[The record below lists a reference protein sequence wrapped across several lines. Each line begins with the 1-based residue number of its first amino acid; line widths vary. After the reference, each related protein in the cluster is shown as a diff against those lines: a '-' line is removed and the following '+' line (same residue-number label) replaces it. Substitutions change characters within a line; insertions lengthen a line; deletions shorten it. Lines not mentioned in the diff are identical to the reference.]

1 MAIGRQEAVLG
12 EAHQKDKDFQK
23 AMGQVKSAVSGTVG
37 IGIGVGTSFIA
48 SPVGGV
54 VAGGTASTVCG
65 VVLDELFGM
74 AEADN
79 LKNSGQE
86 AAARWEDTKD
96 ANVELSQ
103 VAALEAAKAHGS
115 PDVDRVA
122 EWARIG
128 TADGFNDASTNAA
141 QMADDLETE
150 IPN

>member
-1 MAIGRQEAVLG
+1 M
-12 EAHQKDKDFQK
+12 
-23 AMGQVKSAVSGTVG
+23 
-37 IGIGVGTSFIA
+37 
-48 SPVGGV
+48 
-54 VAGGTASTVCG
+54 
-65 VVLDELFGM
+65 
-74 AEADN
+74 
-79 LKNSGQE
+79 
-86 AAARWEDTKD
+86 
-96 ANVELSQ
+96 ELSQ